1 MVGMS
6 KYLSPGLTPFRL
18 IEADASNAQR
28 VRDELAKALDHL
40 RFALVLTPPPLRG
53 DLRKA
58 ERALDG
64 LWLAACVSVRFSN
77 SNDST
82 R

>member
-1 MVGMS
+1 MS

-18 IEADASNAQR
+18 IEADASNANASR

-40 RFALVLTPPPLRG
+40 RSALALTPPPLRG
-53 DLRKA
+53 ELRKA
-58 ERALDG
+58 ERVLDG